1 MFKSFRPDSNDLELI
16 DVVEYTLLK
25 DKNEIKFIIGK
36 TKTNKYLVIQAQYEH
51 NNINDFFQT
60 KLTLNNL
67 KEKSKYFTNA
77 LSIDECYVLIL
88 NLFQDNNIYVKDIIN
103 KNFLKL
109 VHQYNEK
116 NIEINLLYKKN
127 EKNIFLH
134 KSYTHVESNNIDLN
148 IDKVSKIEEIKEEKN
163 SNENEKENTND
174 NNDINNNKEIKENEE
189 KNNIEFK
196 NEDKSYNDLD
206 YRKED
211 NIEQNNNIENN
222 DEINKI
228 EKNNN
233 DVNDNDDDNDNN
245 KNEDNQIMSEEK
257 SNIINDDNSINE
269 NNKEHNNLNNEDN
282 NKNSNNDINENININ
297 LESKEK
303 DDEENNNKNEDK
315 KEENDKGQKILEED
329 NNKNNNLNNS
339 NIDVNKLLE
348 KIKRLEEENKQ
359 LKIENKEL
367 KDKLSHINYNEEKLK
382 KSEKEKE
389 KLKIEL
395 QKLKNSLN
403 GKIIEENKQ
412 KNNISNTN
420 GNQIRQNILPF
431 PKKLDFYNSKQENSK
446 ITQKDVPTRLEKEK
460 KNMNIINSNRNNNIE
475 KEKIN
480 NLNKINIESKPPIN
494 LKIHKTI
501 TQSSYILYSL
511 DNCFT
516 AFTSL
521 NNELLLVYA
530 TKIKSIECFDL
541 IKQKYHKTILNAH
554 NGQILTIRHYCSKN
568 INKDLIISGSNGD
581 FCVKIWDVETWT
593 CIFNINK
600 IYQKGNMYSICIL
613 FDEYQK
619 ESFVFTSS
627 DCDYIKIWEFNGKF
641 INNIN
646 KTNNNAVYLID
657 TYYDKQEYKYYLI
670 SGEMRCVKSY
680 DLNTYQLFRIYS
692 DNNSFSEHV
701 SAFIY
706 TQGEVAKLVESEFYG
721 SVRIWNFHTG
731 YIIKKIDVCR
741 RIPLVSM
748 CLWNENYLLV
758 SCVDNTIK
766 LIDFKNYAL
775 IKSFSGHNN
784 EVCTIK
790 KIIHPTFGEC
800 LLSQGLANDQIKL
813 WINS

>member
-1 MFKSFRPDSNDLELI
+1 MFKSFRPEANDLELI
-16 DVVEYTLLK
+16 DKEEYTLLK
-25 DKNEIKFIIGK
+25 DNNEIKFIIGK
-36 TKTNKYLVIQAQYEH
+36 TKTKKYLVIQAQYEH

-67 KEKSKYFTNA
+67 KEKSKYFANA
-77 LSIDECYVLIL
+77 LSIDECYVLIT
-88 NLFQDNNIYVKDIIN
+88 NLFQDDNIYVKDIIN
-103 KNFLKL
+103 KNCLKL

-127 EKNIFLH
+127 IFLH
-134 KSYTHVESNNIDLN
+134 KSYTHVESNNMNLN
-148 IDKVSKIEEIKEEKN
+148 INKVLKIEEIKEERK
-163 SNENEKENTND
+163 SNENNKEHTND
-174 NNDINNNKEIKENEE
+174 NNDINNNNKEIKENEE
-189 KNNIEFK
+189 KKDTEMK
-196 NEDKSYNDLD
+196 SEDKSNNDLD
-206 YRKED
+206 NKKED
-211 NIEQNNNIENN
+211 ISEQNNNMENN
-222 DEINKI
+222 DKIIKI
-228 EKNNN
+228 EKNN
-233 DVNDNDDDNDNN
+233 DDINN
-245 KNEDNQIMSEEK
+245 NNNNSKNEDNKIISEEK
-257 SNIINDDNSINE
+257 NNIINDDNNINE
-269 NNKEHNNLNNEDN
+269 NSKEHNILKNEDN
-282 NKNSNNDINENININ
+282 NENSNNDINDNLNIN
-297 LESKEK
+297 LENKEK
-303 DDEENNNKNEDK
+303 DNEENNNKNEGK
-315 KEENDKGQKILEED
+315 KNENENDKEQTQIKIIEED

-403 GKIIEENKQ
+403 GKGAVENKQ
-412 KNNISNTN
+412 KNNISSTN
-420 GNQIRQNILPF
+420 EDNKRQNSILF
-431 PKKLDFYNSKQENSK
+431 PTKLDLSKSKKENK
-446 ITQKDVPTRLEKEK
+446 ITQKDIPTKLEKENTSK
-460 KNMNIINSNRNNNIE
+460 NIINSNRNKDKE
-475 KEKIN
+475 KEKIDN
-480 NLNKINIESKPPIN
+480 PNKINIESKPPIN
-494 LKIHKTI
+494 LKIHKTV

-554 NGQILTIRHYCSKN
+554 KEQILTIRHYCSKN

-627 DCDYIKIWEFNGKF
+627 DCDYIKIWGFDGKF
-641 INNIN
+641 IKNIN

-657 TYYDKQEYKYYLI
+657 TYYDKKEYKYYLI

-680 DLNTYQLFRIYS
+680 ELNTHQLFRIYS

-706 TQGEVAKLVESEFYG
+706 TQGEVEKLVESEFYG

-731 YIIKKIDVCR
+731 NIIKKIDICR

-800 LLSQGLANDQIKL
+800 LLSQGLANDQIKM